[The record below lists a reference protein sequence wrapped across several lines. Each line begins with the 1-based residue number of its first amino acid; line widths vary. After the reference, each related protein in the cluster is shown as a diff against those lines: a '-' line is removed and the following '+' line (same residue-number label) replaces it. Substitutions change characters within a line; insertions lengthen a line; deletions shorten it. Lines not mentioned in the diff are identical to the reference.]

1 MQCILVL
8 SFLYYIAENHLVLL
22 RKHNLGCA
30 GLIERFQRRKCP
42 GLLRYFC
49 CLEFTV
55 QPFQMPIA
63 RGKSRVAK
71 VLAEGDERAEPP
83 QSWEALSA
91 EPWGSRSQF
100 QGSNHCRSS
109 QGAELQPARPARQPP
124 PQQSLFTLDASRPHN
139 SHTRFITRK

>member
-1 MQCILVL
+1 MHPGPSFSLVHCRE
-8 SFLYYIAENHLVLL
+8 SPCSAQKTQPGV
-22 RKHNLGCA
+22 CWA
-30 GLIERFQRRKCP
+30 DRFQRRKCP
-42 GLLRYFC
+42 GLLHSFC

-91 EPWGSRSQF
+91 EPWGSRSQL

-109 QGAELQPARPARQPP
+109 QAAEVQPARPSHQPP